1 MMNFLGEE
9 VTDLFLPD
17 LSLSD
22 LVGEDLSVIG
32 LGLTEDIDTSA
43 FESGGPELT
52 VNGILKA
59 VQGLPVPDL
68 ISSIRIDTEASLQ
81 TIYSAFP
88 NLASVSF
95 NRDALFEEVNH
106 LLNSPMKTGSDKLF
120 YMLDSLLGNDLDKL
134 AKVGDNHLL
143 GLDEDDLLE
152 GGPGNDFIDGGS
164 GRDVAVYS
172 GNVDEYD
179 FSLSDDFKTVT
190 VEHVRGSQLDGK
202 DTLERVEVGQFADRE
217 VSLAGAD
224 IVFVI
229 DATGSMDN
237 DIALIKTQAAQMISE
252 TARSVPLT
260 RFALVTYKNPGETT
274 TQAAFTAVP
283 EKIVA
288 AIEELRGSGGG
299 DFQEGVNSG
308 LLHALEEQQGL
319 GDWRPDPTPRSIIL
333 IGDGPAEDTQMR
345 SQVVSEAISPTVEF
359 SSETFG
365 LPPGEVIEAP
375 ALPVRVFP
383 VIVGSVASTIDD
395 FTEIADATGGKAFY
409 ARTPSG
415 VVEAIAAALE
425 EAVTPAVGKAL
436 IGTDKQDTLTGTDA
450 DDTFIGL
457 DKRDVITS
465 GGGRDRFV
473 YVGYNDGRDIITDF
487 EVGSDQIV
495 LTELLKNIGFE
506 GIDPISA
513 GVVEFRSH
521 GAETIVRIDPDG
533 IAGDDPG
540 RVLVSVLGVS
550 IDVLSNA
557 SNFVL

>member
-9 VTDLFLPD
+9 ATDLSFLD
-17 LSLSD
+17 LPLSD
-22 LVGEDLSVIG
+22 LVNEDLSAIG
-32 LGLTEDIDTSA
+32 LSLFKNIDTS
-43 FESGGPELT
+43 FELSGSELT
-52 VNGILKA
+52 VNGILEA
-59 VQGLPVPDL
+59 VQGFSPDL
-68 ISSIRIDTEASLQ
+68 ILPIRIDTEASLRA
-81 TIYSAFP
+81 IYSAFP

-95 NRDALFEEVNH
+95 NREALSEGGNH
-106 LLNSPMKTGSDKLF
+106 LLDSLKETGSDELF

-134 AKVGDNHLL
+134 AKVGDDHLL

-152 GGPGNDFIDGGS
+152 GGPGNDFIDGGA
-164 GRDVAVYS
+164 GRDIAVYS
-172 GNVDEYD
+172 GNIDEYD

-190 VEHVRGSQLDGK
+190 VEHARGSQLDGK

-224 IVFVI
+224 IVFVV

-237 DIALIKTQAAQMISE
+237 DIALIKTQAAQMIGE
-252 TARSVPLT
+252 TARSAPLT

-288 AIEELRGSGGG
+288 AIEEIRGSGGG

-345 SQVVSEAISPTVEF
+345 SQVVSEAIGPTVEF

-365 LPPGEVIEAP
+365 LAPGEVIEAP

-383 VIVGSVASTIDD
+383 VIVGSVASTIAD
-395 FTEIADATGGKAFY
+395 FTEIADATGGKTFF
-409 ARTPSG
+409 ARTPNG
-415 VVEAIAAALE
+415 VVDAIAAALE
-425 EAVTPAVGKAL
+425 EAVNPPVGKAL
-436 IGTDKQDTLTGTDA
+436 IGTSKQDTLTGTDA

-457 DKRDVITS
+457 AKRDIITS
-465 GGGRDRFV
+465 GGGRDKFV

-513 GVVEFRSH
+513 GIVEFRSH
-521 GAETIVRIDPDG
+521 GAETIIRIDLDG
-533 IAGDDPG
+533 TAGDDPG
-540 RVLVSVLGVS
+540 RVLLSVMGVS
-550 IDVLSNA
+550 IDVLSNV
-557 SNFVL
+557 SNFVF